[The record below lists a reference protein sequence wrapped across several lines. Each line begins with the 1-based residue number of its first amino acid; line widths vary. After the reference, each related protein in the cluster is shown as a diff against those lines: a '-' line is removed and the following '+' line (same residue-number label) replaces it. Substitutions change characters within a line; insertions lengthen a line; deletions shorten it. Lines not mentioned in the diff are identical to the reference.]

1 MGRRALKAIG
11 GARTLASMNLT
22 IRTHH
27 TSLFDDFE
35 AHAAQKLARLERW
48 LPRLHDV
55 VVEVKHEETKAA
67 AHRYA
72 VQVTVHAGGSIMRSE
87 ERAADPR
94 VALDLAAEVLSRQAQ
109 RHKTRLK
116 DRHHGGKGATGAA
129 PAPEREAG
137 PANDL
142 DDDEV
147 EEYVLGKIVRVKQFE
162 AKPMSHEEALAQMDL
177 LGHDFFLFEDATSGE
192 YAVLYKRKD
201 GGYGLLSPRRG

>member
-1 MGRRALKAIG
+1 
-11 GARTLASMNLT
+11 MNLT

-35 AHAAQKLARLERW
+35 SHAAQKLARLERW

-55 VVEVKHEETKAA
+55 VVEVKYEETKAA

-72 VQVTVHAGGSIMRSE
+72 VQVTVHAGGSILRSE

-94 VALDLAAEVLSRQAQ
+94 VALDIAAEVLSRQAQ
-109 RHKTRLK
+109 RHKTRLT
-116 DRHHGGKGATGAA
+116 DRHHGGKGATGAV

-137 PANDL
+137 PADEL

-147 EEYVLGKIVRVKQFE
+147 EEYVLGKIVRVKHFE
-162 AKPMSHEEALAQMDL
+162 AKPMSHEEALTQMDL

-192 YAVLYKRKD
+192 YALLYKRKD
-201 GGYGLLSPRRG
+201 GGYGLLSPKRGK

>member
-1 MGRRALKAIG
+1 
-11 GARTLASMNLT
+11 MNLT

-35 AHAAQKLARLERW
+35 THAAQKLARLERW
-48 LPRLHDV
+48 LPRLDDV
-55 VVEVKHEETKAA
+55 VVEVKYEETKAA

-72 VQVTVHAGGSIMRSE
+72 VQVTLHAGGSILRAE

-94 VALDLAAEVLSRQAQ
+94 VALDLAADVLARQAQ
-109 RHKTRLK
+109 RHKARLK
-116 DRHHGGKGATGAA
+116 DRHHGGKGATGGV
-129 PAPEREAG
+129 PAPEREARPG
-137 PANDL
+137 ADL

-177 LGHDFFLFEDATSGE
+177 LGHDFFLFEDATTGQ
-192 YAVLYKRKD
+192 YALLYTRKD
-201 GGYGLLSPRRG
+201 GGYGLLAPKRG

>member
-1 MGRRALKAIG
+1 
-11 GARTLASMNLT
+11 MNLT

-35 AHAAQKLARLERW
+35 THAAEKLGRLERW
-48 LPRLHDV
+48 LPRLDDV

-72 VQVTVHAGGSIMRSE
+72 VQITVHAGGSILRAE
-87 ERAADPR
+87 ERAGDPR
-94 VALDLAAEVLSRQAQ
+94 VALDEAAEVVARQAQ
-109 RHKTRLK
+109 RHKRRLR
-116 DRHHGGKGATGAA
+116 DRHQS
-129 PAPEREAG
+129 G
-137 PANDL
+137 PAKDSAGSGPAGREGRGASDL

-177 LGHDFFLFEDATSGE
+177 LGHDFFLFEDAGSGQ
-192 YAVLYKRKD
+192 YALLYKRKD
-201 GGYGLLSPRRG
+201 GGYGLLAPKRG